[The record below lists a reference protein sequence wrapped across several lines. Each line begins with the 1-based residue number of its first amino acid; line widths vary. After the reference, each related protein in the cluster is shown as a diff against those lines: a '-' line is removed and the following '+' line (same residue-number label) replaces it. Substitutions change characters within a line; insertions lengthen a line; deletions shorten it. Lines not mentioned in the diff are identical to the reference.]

1 MAPPRRVAK
10 SSVWNGIAV
19 GAYVQAL
26 IPGSVWQPREFS
38 DDGGVNVNIHALA
51 SDFRHAVRVLRLNP
65 GFATI
70 ALLSLAL
77 GIGANTAIFQLL
89 DAVLLRMLPVQ
100 NPQSLIEVRVQS
112 PKGGFSGSFVNGHAE
127 LTTKQWDALRERQ
140 QAFSS
145 LFAWAPD
152 MFNLSPGGEV
162 RNGTGLWV
170 SGNYFSALG
179 IQPALGRLIGD
190 ADDHRGCGVPGAVI
204 SYAFWQRE
212 YHGDPTVIGRTITL
226 NTNPAQIIGVAGA
239 GFYGLVVGS
248 SFDVALPI
256 CGAAAIY
263 GERSPLDRDYVW
275 WLSAMGRLK
284 PGVSEAQAL
293 AQLNAIAPALF
304 HDTLPGSFQG
314 ERAEQYLNYR
324 LKLLPAGTGVSSL
337 REDYSSPLWLL
348 LGIAGLVLLI
358 ACANLANL
366 MLARATARE
375 KEFAVRLAMGASRW
389 LIARQ
394 SLTESLLLAVIG
406 AGLGVVVAHW
416 LSRFLVSFLTTADNG
431 LFIDL
436 QPDWRLFAF
445 ATGGALLTCV
455 LFGLA
460 PAIRATRIAPQSAMK
475 AGARGVAGVHE
486 RFGFRRG
493 LVAAQIAMSLV
504 LLVAALLLTRTLR
517 NVMTVETGFRDTG
530 VLVADLD
537 FSTLHVPPA
546 NRLIYKQQLLDRVR
560 ALPGVDSA
568 AEAAIVPVGG
578 NSMNDEVWI
587 SGTER
592 SKAKVSLFNY
602 VSPDY
607 FTTLGTSV
615 LTGRDFKNTDTAA
628 GPKVAIVNQ
637 EFARSLTGG
646 TNPVGGSFRREAT
659 SLEPELDF
667 QIVGMVANT
676 KYISLRDDPRPIVY
690 LPAAQQPR
698 QGQDLQLVVHSN
710 LPFSN
715 LTANI
720 RSLASDVSPRVAIT
734 FQSFPTMLRDSMLQ
748 ERLMATL
755 SAFFG
760 ALAIVLATVGLYGV
774 ISYMVIRRTNEIG
787 IRMALGANRSGILSM
802 ILREAGLLLSAG
814 VGVGIVMSLV
824 GARAAKSLLYGLT
837 PYDPLTLLAAI
848 ALIAVITIAASSFPA
863 QRASKLN
870 PMIALR
876 EE

>member
-1 MAPPRRVAK
+1 M
-10 SSVWNGIAV
+10 
-19 GAYVQAL
+19 
-26 IPGSVWQPREFS
+26 
-38 DDGGVNVNIHALA
+38 VNVNIHGLA
-51 SDFRHAVRVLRLNP
+51 SDFRHAVRVLQLNP

-70 ALLSLAL
+70 AVLSLAL

-100 NPQSLIEVRVQS
+100 NPQSLMEVRVQS

-140 QAFSS
+140 QGFSP

-152 MFNLSPGGEV
+152 TFNLSPGGEV

-190 ADDHRGCGVPGAVI
+190 ADDYRGCGVPGAVI
-204 SYAFWQRE
+204 SYSFWQRE
-212 YHGDPTVIGRTITL
+212 YHGDRTIVGRTITL
-226 NTNPAQIIGVAGA
+226 DTNPAQIIDVAAA
-239 GFYGLVVGS
+239 GFYELEVGS

-256 CGAAAIY
+256 CGVATIY
-263 GERSPLDRDYVW
+263 GERNPLDRDYVW
-275 WLSAMGRLK
+275 WLSAMGRLR

-304 HDTLPGSFQG
+304 HDTLPESFQG
-314 ERAEQYLNYR
+314 ERAEQYLSFR
-324 LKLLPAGTGVSSL
+324 LKLLPAGTGVSNL
-337 REDYSSPLWLL
+337 REDYSSPLWFL

-394 SLTESLLLAVIG
+394 LLAESLMLAVFG
-406 AGLGVVVAHW
+406 AGLGVCVAHW
-416 LSRFLVSFLTTADNG
+416 LSRLLVSFLTTANNG

-436 QPDWRLFAF
+436 QLDWRLFAF
-445 ATGGALLTCV
+445 ATGIALLTCV

-493 LVAAQIAMSLV
+493 LVAAQVAMSLV
-504 LLVAALLLTRTLR
+504 LLVGALLLTRTLR
-517 NVMTVETGFRDTG
+517 NVMTVETGFRETG

-537 FSTLHVPPA
+537 FSTLKVPQA
-546 NRLIYKQQLLDRVR
+546 NRMVYKQQLLDRVR

-568 AEAAIVPVGG
+568 AEAAIIPVGG
-578 NSMNDEVWI
+578 NTMNDEVWI

-592 SKAKVSLFNY
+592 SKAKTSLFNY
-602 VSPDY
+602 VSPDF

-628 GPKVAIVNQ
+628 APKIAIVNQ
-637 EFARSLTGG
+637 EFARLLMGG
-646 TNPVGGSFRREAT
+646 SNPVGVSFRREAT

-676 KYISLRDDPRPIVY
+676 KYVSLRDDPKPIVY

-715 LTANI
+715 LTASI
-720 RSLASDVSPRVAIT
+720 RSLALDVNPRVAIT
-734 FQSFPTMLRDSMLQ
+734 FQSFPAALRDSMLQ

-755 SAFFG
+755 SGLFG
-760 ALAIVLATVGLYGV
+760 ALAVVLATVGLYGV
-774 ISYMVIRRTNEIG
+774 ISYMVVRRTNEIG

-802 ILREAGLLLSAG
+802 ILREAGWLLGVG
-814 VGVGIVMSLV
+814 VGVGIVLSLAV
-824 GARAAKSLLYGLT
+824 ARAARSLLYGLT
-837 PYDPLTLLAAI
+837 PYDPLTLIAAI
-848 ALIAVITIAASSFPA
+848 GLIAFIAIAASSLPA

-870 PMIALR
+870 PMVALR